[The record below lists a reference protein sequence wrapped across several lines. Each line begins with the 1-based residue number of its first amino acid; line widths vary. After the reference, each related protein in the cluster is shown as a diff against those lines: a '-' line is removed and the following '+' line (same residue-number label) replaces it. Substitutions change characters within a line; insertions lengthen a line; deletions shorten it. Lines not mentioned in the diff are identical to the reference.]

1 MFKYALLFPI
11 VPGTTA
17 DQVKAITGEFK
28 ANMDEYRASRQRLG
42 IAVERVFIQ
51 PGPAG
56 DVLVAYTESE
66 HDFPETTRLLA
77 SSELSIDRRF
87 IEHVARVHGIDL
99 LKPPT
104 TPLPPP
110 ETIADWT
117 DPAVTTRRRGLA
129 FAAPLLPGKVEKV
142 KAWAR
147 AAFVDRRAELTAS
160 RRALGQNVEVVTL
173 NRTPMGDFGAV
184 YLEGNDPVEANR
196 RFAASRTPYDAWF
209 KDELKSVFPPEI
221 DFNQPVPKVEPI
233 WDYVA
238 EPMMASAGRPG

>member
-1 MFKYALLFPI
+1 MLKYALLFPI

-28 ANMDEYRASRQRLG
+28 ASMDEYRASRRRLG
-42 IAVERVFIQ
+42 IAVERVYLQ

-56 DVLVAYTESE
+56 DVLIAYTESE
-66 HDFPETTRLLA
+66 HDFAETTRLLT

-99 LKPPT
+99 RRPPS

-110 ETIADWT
+110 ETIAEWS
-117 DPAVTTRRRGLA
+117 DPAVTTRRQGLA
-129 FAAPLLPGKVEKV
+129 FAAPFLPGKDDAGR
-142 KAWAR
+142 AWAR
-147 AAFVDRRAELTAS
+147 EAFVSRRAELTAS

-173 NRTPMGDFGAV
+173 NPTPMGDFGAV

-209 KDELKSVFPPEI
+209 KDELQGLFPPEV
-221 DFNQPVPKVEPI
+221 DFNKPVPHVESI
-233 WDYVA
+233 WDYVD
-238 EPMMASAGRPG
+238 ESTLVSAGRPG